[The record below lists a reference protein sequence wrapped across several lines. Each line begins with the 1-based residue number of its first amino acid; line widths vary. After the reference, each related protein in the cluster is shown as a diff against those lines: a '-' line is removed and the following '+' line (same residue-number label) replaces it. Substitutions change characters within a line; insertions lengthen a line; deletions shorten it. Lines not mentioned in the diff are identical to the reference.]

1 MSDTTQNALILTNL
15 ILQGLQRLQGVATLL
30 NAARA
35 EGRDVSNA
43 ELDALSAE
51 DDAVNAA
58 LKAEI
63 ARQRGG

>member
-1 MSDTTQNALILTNL
+1 MSDNTGNALILTNL
-15 ILQGLQRLQGVATLL
+15 ILQGLQQLQGFATLL
-30 NAARA
+30 NTARA

-43 ELDALSAE
+43 ELDALGAK

-63 ARQRGG
+63 ARQRA